1 MSKFEVKEFKV
12 RDPQCNVEPHGTSA
26 ESLQI
31 DRKAQCRPFF
41 AWTDSHTSWDVARA
55 IVTVDMCVSSLNS
68 YWGDSALVP
77 VSHAVPGTCNSSK
90 ESTDWIN
97 EETLSM
103 HVPSSKSI
111 PQCSSVRI
119 YRHPKELCSWCSSCY
134 ITRCLFFFFFKSLL
148 NLLQYCFCVMVWF
161 FDHEACGI
169 LAPQPGIE
177 PIPLALEG
185 KVLTT
190 GLLGKSHHWVLRQ
203 RCYFSGPGDR
213 MWSVWAGQGPR
224 NSTQAAKGCKDKTV
238 IKLDCKVPVRSL
250 LWGCHLFSQ

>member
-12 RDPQCNVEPHGTSA
+12 RDLQCNVEPHGTSA

-90 ESTDWIN
+90 ESTDGIN

-134 ITRCLFFFFFKSLL
+134 ITRCLFFFFLSLYWIYY
-148 NLLQYCFCVMVWF
+148 NIVS
-161 FDHEACGI
+161 
-169 LAPQPGIE
+169 
-177 PIPLALEG
+177 
-185 KVLTT
+185 VL
-190 GLLGKSHHWVLRQ
+190 W
-203 RCYFSGPGDR
+203 SGFLTMRHVG
-213 MWSVWAGQGPR
+213 S
-224 NSTQAAKGCKDKTV
+224 
-238 IKLDCKVPVRSL
+238 
-250 LWGCHLFSQ
+250 